1 MRLHSCR
8 APDQTQTVSLLPY
21 HWRLPCCCRVHQHQT
36 KSCTGHFQDTDVD
49 KNDLIYLS
57 LSSSSSQHDHPAGSP
72 CPLSVSSL
80 SLQDPSGS
88 QALTGSSPSF
98 FSCSRLQ
105 SLRLNRVRNTWT
117 RTQHQQR
124 NTKTERK
131 ERWIECHGSK
141 VFTLSLYNSFHIYC

>member
-21 HWRLPCCCRVHQHQT
+21 HWRLPWCCRVHQHQT
-36 KSCTGHFQDTDVD
+36 KSCTGNFQDTDVD

-98 FSCSRLQ
+98 FFFIFLVSSSISSSQ
-105 SLRLNRVRNTWT
+105 QGEKYLN
-117 RTQHQQR
+117 QDPAPAEKHQDREKREMDRMSWQ
-124 NTKTERK
+124 
-131 ERWIECHGSK
+131 
-141 VFTLSLYNSFHIYC
+141 